1 MNYDF
6 LFDQVAELTG
16 HTARVLHLALSPDG
30 TTVLSAGADETLR
43 MWRCFVS
50 DKKKETQTKTI
61 KTSILRPHI
70 R

>member
-1 MNYDF
+1 MT
-6 LFDQVAELTG
+6 LQIAELTG
-16 HTARVLHLALSPDG
+16 HAARVLHLVLSPDG

-50 DKKKETQTKTI
+50 DKKKETQSKTV
-61 KTSILRPHI
+61 KTSILKPRL